1 VKKERERKVLAYI
14 GLGSNLGDCRKNLLE
29 AWNRLG
35 EVEEVRLLELSSP
48 YKTEPVGMIS
58 ENWFINAVG
67 CVETTLEPE
76 QLLGVMQGIEISLGR
91 IRDENSDLPT
101 DRSVD
106 LDLLFWED
114 RISEDV
120 QLTLPH
126 PEIAKRLFV
135 LEPLVEIAKD
145 LRHPV
150 SGKTMTQ
157 LLSSLRLQLQDQ
169 GQIPQAVKT
178 TWLNKNTE

>member
-35 EVEEVRLLELSSP
+35 EAEEIRLLELSSP

-67 CVETTLEPE
+67 CVETILEPE
-76 QLLGVMQGIEISLGR
+76 QLLGVMQGIEASLGR
-91 IRDENSDLPT
+91 IRDENSVLPT

-114 RISEDV
+114 RISEDA

>member
-1 VKKERERKVLAYI
+1 MKKEGKIEILAYI
-14 GLGSNLGDCRKNLLE
+14 GLGSNLGDCRKYLLE

-35 EVEEVRLLELSSP
+35 EVKEVRLLELSSP
-48 YKTEPVGMIS
+48 YETEPVGMIS

-67 CVETTLEPE
+67 CIETTLEPE
-76 QLLGVMQGIEISLGR
+76 QLLGVMQGIEASLGR
-91 IRDENSDLPT
+91 IRDKNSDLPT

-114 RISEDV
+114 RISEDA

-135 LEPLVEIAKD
+135 LEPLAEIAKD
-145 LRHPV
+145 HRHPV
-150 SGKTMTQ
+150 SGKTMSQ

-169 GQIPQAVKT
+169 GQIPQDVKT

>member
-1 VKKERERKVLAYI
+1 VKKEGKIENLAYI
-14 GLGSNLGDCRKNLLE
+14 GLGSNLGDCRKYLLD

-35 EVEEVRLLELSSP
+35 EVEDVRLLELSSP
-48 YKTEPVGMIS
+48 YETEPVGMIS
-58 ENWFINAVG
+58 EKWFINAVG
-67 CVETTLEPE
+67 CIETTLEPE
-76 QLLGVMQGIEISLGR
+76 QLLGVMQGIEASLGR
-91 IRDENSDLPT
+91 IRDENSNLPT

-114 RISEDV
+114 RISEDA

-135 LEPLVEIAKD
+135 LEPLVEIAED
-145 LRHPV
+145 HRHPV
-150 SGKTMTQ
+150 SGKTMSQ
-157 LLSSLRLQLQDQ
+157 LLRSLRLQLQDQ